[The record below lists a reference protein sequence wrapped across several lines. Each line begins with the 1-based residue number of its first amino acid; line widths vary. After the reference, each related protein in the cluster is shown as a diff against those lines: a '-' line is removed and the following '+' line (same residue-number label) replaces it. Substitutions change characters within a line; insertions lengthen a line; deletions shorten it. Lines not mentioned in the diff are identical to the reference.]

1 METEAPIKI
10 TNLDIYSAML
20 KHFEDDAVA
29 FKSIDDK
36 FEKNNQIGI
45 INGEHMS
52 HIRNDLSTYNT
63 KIDSLTDIVS
73 KHIKAVEPILTNYND
88 AQATKRTI
96 GRFTTPIIGFILTL
110 ASVIGAYYVIVGLF
124 IKQ

>member
-1 METEAPIKI
+1 MKETEIKV
-10 TNLDIYSAML
+10 TNLDLLNTL
-20 KHFEDDAVA
+20 KNHFVDDAVA
-29 FKSIDDK
+29 FNKIDDR
-36 FEKNNQIGI
+36 FEKINELSRQ
-45 INGEHMS
+45 NGEHMS

-63 KIDSLTDIVS
+63 KIDSLTEIVT

-96 GRFTTPIIGFILTL
+96 GRWTTPLVGFILTL

-124 IKQ
+124 IK